1 MHGNRSLLLALLL
14 SVAGCSATPV
24 PSSMQRAPSEAE
36 QLVARADA
44 LAGQGEG
51 RTARYVYQQVAREFP
66 GDPAA
71 AAALYGLG
79 RLQTDPDRGLQNYR
93 AAYVAFSQLLTDYQ
107 RSRWV
112 ADARA
117 WQATLG
123 DLLAHED
130 EAARMKTLLRWR
142 EQEAAGLKV
151 RLQRLR
157 EVDLGLEQRR

>member
-1 MHGNRSLLLALLL
+1 M
-14 SVAGCSATPV
+14 
-24 PSSMQRAPSEAE
+24 
-36 QLVARADA
+36 
-44 LAGQGEG
+44 
-51 RTARYVYQQVAREFP
+51 AREFP

-142 EQEAAGLKV
+142 EQEAAGLRM
-151 RLQRLR
+151 RLQQLR
-157 EVDLGLEQRR
+157 EIDLGLERRR